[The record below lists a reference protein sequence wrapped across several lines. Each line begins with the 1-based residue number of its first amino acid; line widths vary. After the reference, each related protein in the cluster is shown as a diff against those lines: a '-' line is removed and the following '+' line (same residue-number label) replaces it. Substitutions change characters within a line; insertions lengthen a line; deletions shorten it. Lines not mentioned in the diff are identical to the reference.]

1 MFYEW
6 TRRVTVRV
14 TVNNQ
19 FRLVAVQLRSSLYGI
34 VLSAAALLITSFLSP
49 AAAASVVILLHA
61 LGLN

>member
-6 TRRVTVRV
+6 TRRVTLCV

-19 FRLVAVQLRSSLYGI
+19 FRLVTVQLRSSLYGI
-34 VLSAAALLITSFLSP
+34 VPSAALLIISFLSP
-49 AAAASVVILLHA
+49 AAAASVVILLHV